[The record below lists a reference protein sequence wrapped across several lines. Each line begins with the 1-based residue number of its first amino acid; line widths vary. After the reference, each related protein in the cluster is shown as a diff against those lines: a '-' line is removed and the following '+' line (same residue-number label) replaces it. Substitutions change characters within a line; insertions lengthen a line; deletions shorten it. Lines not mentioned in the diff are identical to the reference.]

1 MLDKLTIHNSYCIV
15 KSEKRK
21 IHSGSHEFPKTDTLP
36 FRSSGSHLYRDFTIT
51 CIICKKQKKPRNQI
65 LCRTN
70 DAKCKAVQLI
80 CPDHSVIYNPDVF
93 VDTADCAKG
102 FYWTDICDL
111 NDSIIIG
118 GGSIDRGIIRSHSIM
133 PWSYDKSVLN
143 NQSLCRR
150 ELHPTSKQSVIITV
164 DGINDTGIINDV
176 IDVDNDVGYIT
187 DKDTYY
193 NISDIV
199 WKTKHFPV
207 GKPVYI
213 NFGSGET
220 KGASGFI
227 ICFKFTNEA
236 VKSTKQPV
244 KDRRCSTSAVA
255 KPFKISSSLP
265 CLRQHVEDCRCSFVA
280 VANLYKISSSLSCL
294 RKPVENPCCSTF
306 AVANLYK
313 ISSSLPCLGQ
323 PLEDWRCSTFA
334 VTNPYK
340 ISSSLPCLRIPP
352 LEDRRCSTFAVT
364 NPYKISSSL
373 PCLRIPPL
381 EDRRC
386 STFAVPN
393 PYKISSSLPFL
404 RQPLEDRRCS
414 TFAVTNPYK
423 ISSFLQC
430 LRQPLEDRHC
440 SPFAV
445 TNPYK
450 ISSSLPFLRQPL
462 EDRRCSTF
470 AVPNPYKISSSLQ
483 CLRQPLE
490 DRRCSTFAVTNPY
503 KISSSLQC
511 LRQPLE
517 DRRCSTFAVT
527 NPYKISSFLQCLRQP
542 LEDQRCNIATGPDY
556 CQLCVVE
563 RRHVAEK
570 EKTRNRRQRKLKE
583 KTNENSAKGRI
594 GGRKPKEKI

>member
-1 MLDKLTIHNSYCIV
+1 MNV
-15 KSEKRK
+15 KSEKGKFIGRV
-21 IHSGSHEFPKTDTLP
+21 
-36 FRSSGSHLYRDFTIT
+36 T

-236 VKSTKQPV
+236 VKSTK
-244 KDRRCSTSAVA
+244 
-255 KPFKISSSLP
+255 
-265 CLRQHVEDCRCSFVA
+265 
-280 VANLYKISSSLSCL
+280 
-294 RKPVENPCCSTF
+294 KPVENPCCSTF
-306 AVANLYK
+306 AVANPYEISSSLPCLRQPLEDRRCSTFAVTNPYK
-313 ISSSLPCLGQ
+313 ISSSLPCLRQ
-323 PLEDWRCSTFA
+323 PLEDWRCSPFA

-364 NPYKISSSL
+364 NPYKISS
-373 PCLRIPPL
+373 
-381 EDRRC
+381 
-386 STFAVPN
+386 
-393 PYKISSSLPFL
+393 
-404 RQPLEDRRCS
+404 
-414 TFAVTNPYK
+414 
-423 ISSFLQC
+423 
-430 LRQPLEDRHC
+430 
-440 SPFAV
+440 
-445 TNPYK
+445 
-450 ISSSLPFLRQPL
+450 
-462 EDRRCSTF
+462 
-470 AVPNPYKISSSLQ
+470 
-483 CLRQPLE
+483 
-490 DRRCSTFAVTNPY
+490 
-503 KISSSLQC
+503 
-511 LRQPLE
+511 
-517 DRRCSTFAVT
+517 
-527 NPYKISSFLQCLRQP
+527 FLQCLRQP
-542 LEDQRCNIATGPDY
+542 LEDQLFST
-556 CQLCVVE
+556 VVE

>member
-1 MLDKLTIHNSYCIV
+1 MDNRRHPHVVLLLCCMCL
-15 KSEKRK
+15 
-21 IHSGSHEFPKTDTLP
+21 F
-36 FRSSGSHLYRDFTIT
+36 T

-93 VDTADCAKG
+93 VDTADCGENIQCRGLTPMLLMERSNCFWTKKCIIQFPIQSIFIGCMNYSVRCLRVLDWKCIPERNAAKG

-236 VKSTKQPV
+236 VKSTKSV
-244 KDRRCSTSAVA
+244 CDDIYVGDKKSREFKRKKKKRC
-255 KPFKISSSLP
+255 
-265 CLRQHVEDCRCSFVA
+265 R
-280 VANLYKISSSLSCL
+280 
-294 RKPVENPCCSTF
+294 
-306 AVANLYK
+306 
-313 ISSSLPCLGQ
+313 
-323 PLEDWRCSTFA
+323 
-334 VTNPYK
+334 
-340 ISSSLPCLRIPP
+340 
-352 LEDRRCSTFAVT
+352 
-364 NPYKISSSL
+364 
-373 PCLRIPPL
+373 
-381 EDRRC
+381 
-386 STFAVPN
+386 
-393 PYKISSSLPFL
+393 
-404 RQPLEDRRCS
+404 
-414 TFAVTNPYK
+414 
-423 ISSFLQC
+423 
-430 LRQPLEDRHC
+430 
-440 SPFAV
+440 
-445 TNPYK
+445 
-450 ISSSLPFLRQPL
+450 
-462 EDRRCSTF
+462 
-470 AVPNPYKISSSLQ
+470 
-483 CLRQPLE
+483 
-490 DRRCSTFAVTNPY
+490 
-503 KISSSLQC
+503 
-511 LRQPLE
+511 
-517 DRRCSTFAVT
+517 
-527 NPYKISSFLQCLRQP
+527 
-542 LEDQRCNIATGPDY
+542 
-556 CQLCVVE
+556 
-563 RRHVAEK
+563 
-570 EKTRNRRQRKLKE
+570 EKTCSRKRKNKKPTSTKTKRKNKRKQRKGQNRRK
-583 KTNENSAKGRI
+583 KT
-594 GGRKPKEKI
+594 